1 MNHTDS
7 PMPVS
12 NQANPDHAKSDLIK
26 ERPTWDSMPKA
37 IKKAPLATRKTQTKY
52 DSKVE
57 FTCDLSKMPM
67 FSTNFGAG
75 APIPVI
81 SAYGVDPAHRY
92 YMRGKNWDYQ
102 RIFLDKKTNIC
113 RSDRF
118 AGSNGIRWRDMIIA
132 KDDKVFIHLEE
143 GEISVYASDLD
154 TAKNVAINF
163 SDKYSIPAKI
173 DSGCYNLIS
182 LSSDGIDTESVPLQ
196 DRNKLDEQKMD
207 LFYGEGFSKKN
218 EAFLDFLKNH
228 RSGLSIFEGT
238 PGTGKT
244 SYIRY
249 LIGKLKDTHR
259 FYFIPP
265 ASTGVLTN
273 PEFIRF
279 WSRQSTIYNN
289 YRFVCVLED
298 ADGALMT
305 RDLDNRREVGAILN
319 ITDGLLADFL
329 KLQVICSINC
339 SSTEIDPA
347 LIRPGRLSTHLLFD
361 RMPSWRAQRIA
372 EEIHRELPLQN
383 NYSLAEI
390 FNTPA
395 TVLLNKPRIGFA
407 A

>member
-12 NQANPDHAKSDLIK
+12 NQATPDHAKSDLIK

-37 IKKAPLATRKTQTKY
+37 IKKAPLATRKTQMKY

-132 KDDKVFIHLEE
+132 EDDKVFIHLEE

-218 EAFLDFLKNH
+218 EAFLEFLKNH
-228 RSGLSIFEGT
+228 RSGLTIFEGT

-339 SSTEIDPA
+339 SHTEIDPA
-347 LIRPGRLSTHLLFD
+347 LIRPGRLNTHMVFD
-361 RMPSWRAQRIA
+361 RMPGWRAQRIA
-372 EEIHRELPLQN
+372 QESGRELPLQKD
-383 NYSLAEI
+383 YSLAEI
-390 FNTPA
+390 FNTQA